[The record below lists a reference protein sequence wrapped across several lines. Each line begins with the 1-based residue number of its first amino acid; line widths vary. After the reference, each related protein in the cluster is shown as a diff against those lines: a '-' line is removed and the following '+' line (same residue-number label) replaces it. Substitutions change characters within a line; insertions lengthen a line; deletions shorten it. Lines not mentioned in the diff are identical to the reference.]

1 MADIIIKVLVPA
13 TEFSLLTLAEAKLM
27 MLNIPGGVPPTDEQ
41 LQQLINQYSAMVA
54 TLCNR
59 TFAKETVRETWRDFE
74 PPYNTASL
82 RLFLSHWPV
91 KAADLTSIEAPR
103 GSVLDPSAYELEEK
117 PGKVELFNGACS
129 EPVVV
134 TYSGG
139 YTLPDEA
146 PNDLKQAVGLLIRQY
161 RQMAII
167 GSGLRTIAHKESRVQ
182 YFSPK
187 DMMAVQPTTG
197 GGSVAN
203 ALDSLLSHYR
213 RIEV

>member
-13 TEFSLLTLAEAKLM
+13 TEFALLTLEEAKLM
-27 MLNIPGGVPPTDEQ
+27 IPSGVPPTDEQ
-41 LQQLINQYSAMVA
+41 LQQLIDQYSALVA

-74 PPYNTASL
+74 PPYSIASR

-91 KAADLTSIEAPR
+91 KEADVTSVEAPR
-103 GSVLDPSAYELEEK
+103 GTVLDPSAYEIEEK
-117 PGKVELFNGACS
+117 PGKLELFNGGG
-129 EPVVV
+129 EPIVV

-139 YTLPDEA
+139 YSLPDEA
-146 PNDLKQAVGLLIRQY
+146 PNDLKQAVGLLIREY

-167 GSGLRTIAHKESRVQ
+167 SRGVRLVEHGDARVQ
-182 YFSPK
+182 YFSLR
-187 DMMAVQPTTG
+187 DMAVQPTTSG
-197 GGSVAN
+197 FSN
-203 ALDSLLSHYR
+203 ALENLLSHYR